1 MGPSWALL
9 GAILRPREPFGN
21 ERASPQSRLLGPSW
35 GALGRSWDRLGP
47 FFGHYWSPL
56 GLSWSHLEASGALR
70 KRKSEKAKIIYHH
83 TYRCDLAMHYFDR
96 PTVPGMCAGVCC
108 AGMCA
113 GSWAV
118 SVYSLDVLGC
128 VLGCVLPAGCVLGCA
143 LGCVA
148 LRCERG
154 AGLCRCTPSTC
165 WDVCWGVLANMCAG
179 CVLPPRAGAMR
190 CDVSGVLGCVGVLPR
205 CAGMCAGMCAASVR
219 WDTCWA
225 MCWDVGWVCWGVWA
239 KMCVGMRAAPVC
251 WDSCWDV
258 CRAC

>member
-1 MGPSWALL
+1 MRNPKAKVSRTPRLL
-9 GAILRPREPFGN
+9 GAQPIVCVRVCAGHHQGKGCLLYGVFPGRPGSWAPSRVCLCVMDTKREGGVYY
-21 ERASPQSRLLGPSW
+21 Q
-35 GALGRSWDRLGP
+35 
-47 FFGHYWSPL
+47 
-56 GLSWSHLEASGALR
+56 
-70 KRKSEKAKIIYHH
+70 
-83 TYRCDLAMHYFDR
+83 TYRCDLALHYFDR